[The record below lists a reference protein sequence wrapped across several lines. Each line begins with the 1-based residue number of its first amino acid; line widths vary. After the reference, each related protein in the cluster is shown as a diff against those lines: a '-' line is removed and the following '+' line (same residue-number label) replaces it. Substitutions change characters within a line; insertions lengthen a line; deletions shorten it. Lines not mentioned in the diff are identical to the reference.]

1 MLGTNASLWPEL
13 IGLVETPEQGA
24 LLDSYFGLDEK
35 VVARTVSE
43 DDLKG
48 WQDAINERQKLVEV
62 RCCFVDEA
70 LTREGQSRIARHL
83 LEQVPR
89 DCDVVFDVSHG
100 FRHQPII
107 ATHVVSM
114 MRWTHGI
121 RSVRFFSGV
130 LEASRNGV
138 APVVELPICQQLA
151 ETTEAAAT
159 LELTGNY
166 EPLAKQLQ
174 VDAGTAWFFESTNQI
189 HAARAPATRLCKDL
203 HARLEANGDPVK
215 RVATQMLVRQFEWID
230 AERFTGRFFELACK
244 AIDHD
249 DYFRAIILAYESIL
263 VLAVTRLVT
272 PGDPLNYNHRGAAEE
287 RLPAKLSQED
297 RDFLRQLKAVR
308 NACAHGSRSNTDE
321 AQATLHDPSAFRNV
335 LERAQRLFRK
345 LNDQL
350 KEDRQPVVPG

>member
-1 MLGTNASLWPEL
+1 M
-13 IGLVETPEQGA
+13 
-24 LLDSYFGLDEK
+24 
-35 VVARTVSE
+35 
-43 DDLKG
+43 
-48 WQDAINERQKLVEV
+48 
-62 RCCFVDEA
+62 
-70 LTREGQSRIARHL
+70 
-83 LEQVPR
+83 
-89 DCDVVFDVSHG
+89 
-100 FRHQPII
+100 
-107 ATHVVSM
+107 
-114 MRWTHGI
+114 
-121 RSVRFFSGV
+121 
-130 LEASRNGV
+130 
-138 APVVELPICQQLA
+138 
-151 ETTEAAAT
+151 
-159 LELTGNY
+159 
-166 EPLAKQLQ
+166 
-174 VDAGTAWFFESTNQI
+174 
-189 HAARAPATRLCKDL
+189 
-203 HARLEANGDPVK
+203 K